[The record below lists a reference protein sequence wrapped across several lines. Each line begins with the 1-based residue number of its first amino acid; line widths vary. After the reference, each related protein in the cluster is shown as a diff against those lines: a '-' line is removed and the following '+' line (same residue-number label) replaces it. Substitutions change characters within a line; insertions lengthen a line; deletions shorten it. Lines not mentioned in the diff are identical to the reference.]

1 MLTAALNYV
10 GAGISVFPVKRDKKP
25 LTEHGFLDA
34 TTERGQVEEWWKRWP
49 DAGIA
54 TPDFDVADVDLYKP
68 VCDGTWQR
76 IRALVGDGPHSR
88 TPRGGVQYFYAPG
101 TLRHNKIGPG
111 VDNRYAGANYVLLP
125 PSRFVW
131 EDGDGRYEWVVPLL
145 GRNPKPA
152 PDFPLDANGGG
163 NAADLARKIK
173 SGDRIDDDRNT
184 SAFWYAREL
193 IEQNPELPPSAIEAR
208 TKAFVDSRCGGN
220 LAEVDVAKQVR
231 GAFDWV
237 PLKTNSGAAEP
248 ASTEADGPIFVD
260 LRDIQIR
267 DVSWIDRPFLPAGEL
282 VTNNAD
288 GDTGKG
294 LIAVHYAARI
304 SRGEF
309 GDPRMCVFAV
319 AEDAYGTV
327 LKPRL
332 VAAGANLAYV
342 RALGWRR
349 SGTEDAL
356 IVPDDVPLLEQ
367 HVAGMGVR
375 LLVIDPLLSH
385 LSGKTNSHTDH
396 EVKLALQPLMGLAQ
410 RIGCCVLGNGHLSK
424 DRTGGARRAAS
435 GSSAFTNT
443 PRIGLAMA
451 YDNDDPDVRVLEVV
465 KSNIGPKNVGRNYR
479 VRTVEVP
486 GLNEP
491 IPIVVAE
498 GAATKAV
505 DDLIAVQKSGKRVS
519 SELLR
524 ELILAEL
531 ENGEQPRATLDAAA
545 VEKLGAN
552 PDTVYKSGL
561 APLKE
566 AGRIRARKD
575 GTDGGW
581 YWRPSLEEIIG

>member
-1 MLTAALNYV
+1 
-10 GAGISVFPVKRDKKP
+10 
-25 LTEHGFLDA
+25 
-34 TTERGQVEEWWKRWP
+34 
-49 DAGIA
+49 
-54 TPDFDVADVDLYKP
+54 
-68 VCDGTWQR
+68 
-76 IRALVGDGPHSR
+76 
-88 TPRGGVQYFYAPG
+88 
-101 TLRHNKIGPG
+101 
-111 VDNRYAGANYVLLP
+111 
-125 PSRFVW
+125 
-131 EDGDGRYEWVVPLL
+131 
-145 GRNPKPA
+145 
-152 PDFPLDANGGG
+152 
-163 NAADLARKIK
+163 
-173 SGDRIDDDRNT
+173 
-184 SAFWYAREL
+184 
-193 IEQNPELPPSAIEAR
+193 
-208 TKAFVDSRCGGN
+208 
-220 LAEVDVAKQVR
+220 
-231 GAFDWV
+231 
-237 PLKTNSGAAEP
+237 
-248 ASTEADGPIFVD
+248 
-260 LRDIQIR
+260 
-267 DVSWIDRPFLPAGEL
+267 
-282 VTNNAD
+282 
-288 GDTGKG
+288 
-294 LIAVHYAARI
+294 
-304 SRGEF
+304 
-309 GDPRMCVFAV
+309 
-319 AEDAYGTV
+319 
-327 LKPRL
+327 
-332 VAAGANLAYV
+332 
-342 RALGWRR
+342 
-349 SGTEDAL
+349 
-356 IVPDDVPLLEQ
+356 
-367 HVAGMGVR
+367 
-375 LLVIDPLLSH
+375 
-385 LSGKTNSHTDH
+385 
-396 EVKLALQPLMGLAQ
+396 VKLALQPLMGLAQ